1 MRSRILIVF
10 AVIALAVAWTSTSLA
25 QGRRLQVVVA
35 NSAYRSIA
43 EYVGG
48 DKVQVH
54 HIVEGNQDPHI
65 VRPKPSYAVLL
76 KKADVYV
83 TTGMDLEMW
92 SPALVDMSG
101 NPNIRSGQK
110 GFVSASSGLK
120 IMEQPIT
127 VSRAEGDVHIYGNP
141 HIHTSP
147 LNGKTIAENI
157 CVGLKRNAPQHAA
170 YFEQNL
176 ARFKADVDR
185 RTFGAELVKLLGG
198 KTLTSLAQSGR
209 LIAFLEKKQ
218 YQGKPLIGRLG
229 GWMKQ
234 ALPLRGR
241 KIVAY
246 HKNIS
251 YFAQLF
257 GIDIV
262 DYLEPKPGIPPTP
275 GHIAAVMG
283 KMRAQ
288 NIRVM
293 WAENYFDVGMVRKT
307 ASKVGA
313 VAVIVALAPGGQ
325 PGMRTFFDQFDI
337 WIRELNRAFRQVD
350 QRRAAARTIH
360 HRRMACPDPKRI
372 RRQIACRPPQASLG
386 RSVEEAGA

>member
-1 MRSRILIVF
+1 MKTRILIILS
-10 AVIALAVAWTSTSLA
+10 VIALGIAWASTCLA
-25 QGRRLQVVVA
+25 QGGKLQVVVA

-43 EYVGG
+43 ESIGG
-48 DKVQVH
+48 NKVQVT
-54 HIVEGNQDPHI
+54 HIVNGNQDPHI

-101 NPNIRSGQK
+101 NGKIRSGQQ
-110 GFVSASSGLK
+110 GYVSASAGVK
-120 IMEQPIT
+120 IIEQPVT

-157 CVGLKRNAPQHAA
+157 CAGFKKNAPQHAA
-170 YFEQNL
+170 YFDNNL
-176 ARFKADVDR
+176 KRFNAEIDR
-185 RTFGAELVKLLGG
+185 RTFGPELVKLLGG
-198 KTLTSLAQSGR
+198 KTLTALAQSGR
-209 LIAFLEKKQ
+209 LVSFLEKKQ
-218 YQGKPLIGRLG
+218 YQGKPLIGKLG

-251 YFAQLF
+251 YFTKLF
-257 GIDIV
+257 GIEVV
-262 DYLEPKPGIPPTP
+262 DYLEPKPGIPPSP
-275 GHIAAVMG
+275 GHIASVMG

-293 WAENYFDVGMVRKT
+293 WAENYFDVGKVRKV
-307 ASKVGA
+307 ANKVGA
-313 VAVIVALAPGGQ
+313 VPVIVALAPGGQ
-325 PGMRTFFDQFDI
+325 PGMKTFFDQFDI
-337 WIRELNRAFRQVD
+337 WIRELNQAFQ
-350 QRRAAARTIH
+350 
-360 HRRMACPDPKRI
+360 
-372 RRQIACRPPQASLG
+372 QADRKSG
-386 RSVEEAGA
+386 H